1 MHAIIRQG
9 DGKYYLSAVFGC
21 YLQDEQKSWG
31 FFKKTKKTKSPYYII
46 WDENKE
52 HLIQWFVMDP
62 KRKVLTPQALIID
75 ASEKDWILNEDE
87 TGGVNF
93 LPKELADQIIRTGE
107 MSQEIRNQCLAV
119 DEGFV
124 YEEYPEIRTAADIKN
139 LQYAAFDFH
148 DAYIKEKVLQS
159 DGNLY
164 LLFDGIWGCKI
175 EVWLWGDLE
184 YDTSSRDSK
193 DCDPYWFCS
202 TILLQ
207 DGFVY
212 FIDDDDVTIDE
223 MKNGCCWFKARHM
236 KYHIIPD

>member
-1 MHAIIRQG
+1 M
-9 DGKYYLSAVFGC
+9 
-21 YLQDEQKSWG
+21 
-31 FFKKTKKTKSPYYII
+31 
-46 WDENKE
+46 
-52 HLIQWFVMDP
+52 
-62 KRKVLTPQALIID
+62 
-75 ASEKDWILNEDE
+75 
-87 TGGVNF
+87 
-93 LPKELADQIIRTGE
+93 
-107 MSQEIRNQCLAV
+107 
-119 DEGFV
+119 
-124 YEEYPEIRTAADIKN
+124 
-139 LQYAAFDFH
+139 
-148 DAYIKEKVLQS
+148 QS

-207 DGFVY
+207 DEFVY
-212 FIDDDDVTIDE
+212 FIDDEDVTVDE